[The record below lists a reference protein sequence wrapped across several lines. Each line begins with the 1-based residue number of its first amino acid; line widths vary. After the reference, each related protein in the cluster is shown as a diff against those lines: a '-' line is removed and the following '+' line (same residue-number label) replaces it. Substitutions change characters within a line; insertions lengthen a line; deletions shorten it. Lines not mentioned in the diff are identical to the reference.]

1 MYPTR
6 PAQRT
11 YLPRRLRTGA
21 CASALAAAD
30 LAVLE
35 NLRSLITFEAA
46 WAAFFPV
53 CRGFFGMIVLFL
65 GALRPRTQDVMS
77 YGCVTAL
84 DSRPGC
90 NERPARYG
98 RAFVFQQVSDL
109 LNVRGE
115 GRHRADPPVATIQF
129 WFALSTCCICCNS
142 AHFQLQPLVD
152 PHPSQT

>member
-11 YLPRRLRTGA
+11 YLPRRLCAGA
-21 CASALAAAD
+21 CVSALAAAD

-65 GALRPRTQDVMS
+65 GGLAASDPGRDVIR
-77 YGCVTAL
+77 L
-84 DSRPGC
+84 
-90 NERPARYG
+90 
-98 RAFVFQQVSDL
+98 
-109 LNVRGE
+109 
-115 GRHRADPPVATIQF
+115 RHRAGHHVLAATNARPTTAGRSCF
-129 WFALSTCCICCNS
+129 SRYLTC
-142 AHFQLQPLVD
+142 
-152 PHPSQT
+152 